1 MLKDEIYRKKLHEAA
16 DGEEIARIIEQY
28 EYNIV
33 E

>member
-1 MLKDEIYRKKLHEAA
+1 MKYTEKKLHEAA